1 MTSASVVDATGDVD
15 VVGAIVEVT
24 AIVDVPLV
32 GGVVDD
38 LYDELVVVA
47 DEVVVAADVVADVV
61 VAEKMLLDYSNKQN
75 DKSTPD
81 VV

>member
-1 MTSASVVDATGDVD
+1 MTSASVVDAIGDVD

-47 DEVVVAADVVADVV
+47 GEVVVAADVVADVV
-61 VAEKMLLDYSNKQN
+61 VAEKMLPTLFEQIK
-75 DKSTPD
+75 
-81 VV
+81 

>member
-1 MTSASVVDATGDVD
+1 M
-15 VVGAIVEVT
+15 T

-61 VAEKMLLDYSNKQN
+61 VAEKCYSSIRTNKL
-75 DKSTPD
+75 
-81 VV
+81 